1 MIAKITSVKSVIKSS
16 LLLDWFDHTDKLAD
30 NSDVVRF
37 LARDFYW
44 LEILVERLELN
55 RLMLPT
61 IFGCLLD
68 GMISLDD
75 IPAAV
80 FWIGL
85 RVDLNKQKSP
95 FA

>member
-1 MIAKITSVKSVIKSS
+1 MIAKIASVKSVIKSS
-16 LLLDWFDHTDKLAD
+16 LLLDWFDHTDEFTD
-30 NSDVVRF
+30 HSDVVRLLTEYF
-37 LARDFYW
+37 NW
-44 LEILVERLELN
+44 LEILIERLELN

-85 RVDLNKQKSP
+85 RVDLNK
-95 FA
+95 